1 MMTDLHNVAVL
12 PVLRL
17 QPRLLRGLRG
27 PEQEHGPGAG
37 LAPRPRPHQLPLV
50 RVARRREDEHHH
62 GLGAG
67 GGRGEAEHHPAGVE
81 DAEAAVTSHAGQGPR
96 HLQQQMYYLVSP
108 SSNIGLT
115 FQLICNVLRTGEVH
129 QEYDGVDGESEV

>member
-1 MMTDLHNVAVL
+1 MCPDLHNVAVL

-67 GGRGEAEHHPAGVE
+67 RGRGEAEHDLAGVE
-81 DAEAAVTSHAGQGPR
+81 DAEAAVTRHAGQGSR
-96 HLQQQMYYLVSP
+96 HL
-108 SSNIGLT
+108 
-115 FQLICNVLRTGEVH
+115 
-129 QEYDGVDGESEV
+129 